1 MDELHAFVLT
11 FSEKEVPVASDDEL
25 SHISSILLIH
35 ATKDTEC
42 SLKVLQCFAYFTLDA
57 SPKSVLCLETFEK
70 VLNILTGTGQLRR
83 DEILAWFV
91 DELRPLLLCIKHN
104 EKVSASNALKPQ
116 IGMSYK
122 EDAQREEW
130 RKRGGLKSIPL
141 FYVVLLHLKNKDVS
155 SNLWWITPGI
165 LNLLDDTNDIEG
177 VKLKGVFL
185 LRVFLE
191 HCFDDQGK
199 WVSFSDLGLFELYRP
214 ILVNMC
220 YYMPPSY
227 DSNTSLKV
235 LQTVFPTL
243 MSLYRLQFGDGSIR
257 YKHYLGKFLS
267 EIILQILVPR
277 VNLTHESLTE
287 YALDVVCQII
297 QIQKELSA
305 VHLQR
310 IIYVLGEYLVRNPFF
325 TAFSSLLHGTL
336 NVVSALISHCS
347 KERIVAHKYDFL
359 GLLLIIFEKC
369 QQEGKLTQTRL
380 EKLQTLR
387 LSLEAA
393 GCDFDTDKREILIR
407 KDVYEFFQ

>member
-1 MDELHAFVLT
+1 MDELQAFVLK
-11 FSEKEVPVASDDEL
+11 FSDKEVPVVSDNEL

-35 ATKDTEC
+35 ATKDTQC
-42 SLKVLQCFAYFTLDA
+42 SLKVLQCLAYFALDA
-57 SPKSVLCLETFEK
+57 SPKSVLCLETFK
-70 VLNILTGTGQLRR
+70 RVLDILIATEQLGR
-83 DEILAWFV
+83 DEILDWFV
-91 DELRPLLLCIKHN
+91 DELRPLLPCIKHN
-104 EKVSASNALKPQ
+104 ENVSASNALKPG
-116 IGMSYK
+116 IGISYK

-141 FYVVLLHLKNKDVS
+141 FYVVLLHLKNKDIS

-165 LNLLDDTNDIEG
+165 LNILDDTNDIEG

-191 HCFDDQGK
+191 HCFDDQRK

-214 ILVNMC
+214 ILLNMC
-220 YYMPPSY
+220 YYLPPSY

-235 LQTVFPTL
+235 LQTVFPAL
-243 MSLYRLQFGDGSIR
+243 MALYRLQFGDGSLN
-257 YKHYLGKFLS
+257 YKHHLGKFLS
-267 EIILQILVPR
+267 EIILQILIPR

-287 YALDVVCQII
+287 YALDIVCQII
-297 QIQKELSA
+297 QIQKESSA

-336 NVVSALISHCS
+336 NVITALIRYCP

-369 QQEGKLTQTRL
+369 QQEGMLTPTTL

-393 GCDFDTDKREILIR
+393 GCDFDADKREILIR